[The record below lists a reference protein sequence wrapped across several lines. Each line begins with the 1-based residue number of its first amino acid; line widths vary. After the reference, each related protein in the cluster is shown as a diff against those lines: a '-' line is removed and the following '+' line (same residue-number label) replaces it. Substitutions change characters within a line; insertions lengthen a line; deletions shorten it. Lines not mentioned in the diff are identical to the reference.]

1 MGDMGGP
8 GVSPALSGDL
18 YEVLRW
24 QALLLVVVMILVVAG
39 VALLRRDRAAAG
51 TDSEPEATGRRVLR
65 IALGVLWIVA
75 GLLQAQPA
83 MPASFVQANLDPA
96 LASAP
101 DAVFA
106 VIDPFARLWLQHPVA
121 ADAVTVWLQIGLGV
135 GVLVGGSGRLAR
147 AVLVASATWAAFV
160 WVVGE
165 VLGGLAD
172 PQASWL
178 SGAPGAALFY
188 VVASLVLLAPASFW
202 TEGRAQTLLRRVVGA
217 TMLVGAVLQA
227 MPRSGYWTP
236 TGLFNLFSDVA
247 MSGVPAPAAAPI
259 QSVATVLPTVAG
271 VVNSV
276 IVLGLVIVG
285 TGLLVG
291 VWPRVMIS
299 AGIVGSLLAWWFGQ
313 GFGIFGG
320 TATDTNSGIVVALL
334 LLAAWPWPDAVPS
347 PVADED
353 LTGATEGASRRWTRT
368 AGAALALAALV
379 VLPLVASVGLLG
391 EQTAQAAVGDS
402 GGITATTPEP
412 APAFTLTD
420 QDGRTLRMSD
430 LEGTLTL
437 VVFLDPECFDS
448 CPLIAN
454 ELASAVQELGSDASS
469 VSILA
474 VDVNPVFNH
483 VADVR
488 TFTVEHG
495 LDSVPGWHFVT
506 GSTSAVGDLLAAYGE
521 GISVPNVGMIG
532 HPQTIYLFDREGREL
547 ATLNDTANDDLVPSY
562 VELIATALRRHL

>member
-8 GVSPALSGDL
+8 GGSAALSGDL

-24 QALLLVVVMILVVAG
+24 QALLLVVVMILVLAG
-39 VALLRRDRAAAG
+39 LALLSRRGGAAPAD
-51 TDSEPEATGRRVLR
+51 TELEHTGRRVLR
-65 IALGVLWIVA
+65 IALGVLWVVA

-83 MPASFVQANLDPA
+83 MPASFVQANLNPA

-147 AVLVASATWAAFV
+147 AVLVASASWAAFV

-202 TEGRAQTLLRRVVGA
+202 ALGRAQTWLRRVVGA

-259 QSVATVLPTVAG
+259 QSVATALPPVAG
-271 VVNSV
+271 VANSV
-276 IVLGLVIVG
+276 IVLALVIVG
-285 TGLLVG
+285 TGLLAG
-291 VWPRVMIS
+291 VWPRFMIS

-334 LLAAWPWPDAVPS
+334 LLAAWPWPDAVAS

-353 LTGATEGASRRWTRT
+353 VTGVTEDASRWTRT
-368 AGAALALAALV
+368 VGAALALAALV
-379 VLPLVASVGLLG
+379 VLPLVASVGLIG

-412 APAFTLTD
+412 APPFTLTD
-420 QDGRTLRMSD
+420 QDGRTLRMAD
-430 LEGTLTL
+430 LQGTLTM

-454 ELASAVQELGSDASS
+454 ELATAVKNLGPDASS

-532 HPQTIYLFDREGREL
+532 HPQTIYLFDREGREI
-547 ATLNDTANDDLVPSY
+547 ATLNDTANDDLIPSY